1 MRPQI
6 KVNAA
11 LGGSAVTTLQL
22 TTDCKGYSYATLIA
36 YSSTSGGIAGTTT
49 LLEESDDNSTY
60 STVSTGVTLSTVTSA
75 TTVAKVIWNVDL
87 RGRKRYLRPTF
98 TLAATQNPVLT
109 CILYNASKDAPVTA
123 ALANATNIVNI

>member
-6 KVNAA
+6 KVNSS
-11 LGGSAVTTLQL
+11 LGGTSVTTMSLA
-22 TTDCKGYSYATLIA
+22 TDCKGYSYATLIA

-60 STVSTGVTLSTVTSA
+60 STVSTGVTLSTVTQA
-75 TTVAKVIWNVDL
+75 TTAAKVIWNVDL

-98 TLAATQNPVLT
+98 TLAAAQNVVLT
-109 CILYNASKDAPVTA
+109 CILFNASKDAPVTA
-123 ALANATNIVNI
+123 ALANATKIVNI